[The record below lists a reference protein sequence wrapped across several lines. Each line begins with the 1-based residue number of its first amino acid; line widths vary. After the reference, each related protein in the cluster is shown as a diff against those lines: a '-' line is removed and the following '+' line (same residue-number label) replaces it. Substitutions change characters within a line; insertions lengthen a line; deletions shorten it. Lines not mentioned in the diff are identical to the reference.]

1 MTDRP
6 EESFDLRGRPDARIV
21 RFRRSIVIGVTALGS
36 GALLGIAMMALQT
49 PSLKNANDND
59 ELYHAGQQ
67 ARPDQLEN
75 LPKDYSE
82 VKQHVPKLGP
92 PLPGDLGRPIVAA
105 QRAQGMDITSGE
117 LSLAEQRQA
126 QQAIDARESGVFFS
140 LANAVSSERPNSQAS
155 ENRATINR
163 DVAAVAASTGP
174 NGLPDEQQR
183 KLDFMRDYDDGGIYN
198 PHAMATPVSPWQVVM
213 AGSIIP
219 ASLVTGINSD
229 LPGQIIAQV
238 DANVYDTVTGST
250 VLIPQGARLI
260 GTYDSVVAFG
270 QSRALVVWQRI
281 LMPDGTSIRL
291 DNMPASDASGYA
303 GLEDEVDYHT
313 WQLLKGISLA
323 TLLGVGTELTL
334 GSDESDLVRA
344 IRESTQQN
352 VDRAGRQIT
361 EKNLNIQPTIKIRPG
376 WPVRVIVQR
385 DLVLKPYG
393 GEQG

>member
-1 MTDRP
+1 MTDRS
-6 EESFDLRGRPDARIV
+6 EDSFELRGRPDARIV

-82 VKQHVPKLGP
+82 IKQDVPKLGP

-105 QRAQGMDITSGE
+105 QRAQGMDVASGE

-140 LANAVSSERPNSQAS
+140 LANGASSERSITQAS
-155 ENRATINR
+155 ENRASING
-163 DVAAVAASTGP
+163 DIASVAASTDP
-174 NGLPDEQQR
+174 NTVPDEQQR
-183 KLDFMRDYDDGGIYN
+183 KLDFMRDYDGGGIYN
-198 PHAMATPVSPWQVVM
+198 PHPLETPVSPWQVM

-334 GSDESDLVRA
+334 GSEESDLVRA

-361 EKNLNIQPTIKIRPG
+361 EKHLNIQPTIKIRPG

-393 GEQG
+393 GEQR

>member
-1 MTDRP
+1 MTDRSK
-6 EESFDLRGRPDARIV
+6 ESFELRGRPDARIV

-49 PSLKNANDND
+49 PSLRQDNDND
-59 ELYHAGQQ
+59 ELYHARQQ

-82 VKQHVPKLGP
+82 IKQDVPKLGP

-105 QRAQGMDITSGE
+105 QRAQGMDVTSGE

-140 LANAVSSERPNSQAS
+140 LANAVSSEPSNSQAS
-155 ENRATINR
+155 ENRATVNGNVGSIATGTDPN
-163 DVAAVAASTGP
+163 AV
-174 NGLPDEQQR
+174 PDERQR
-183 KLDFMRDYDDGGIYN
+183 KLDFMRKYDDGGIYN
-198 PHAMATPVSPWQVVM
+198 PHVMETPVSPWQVM

-229 LPGQIIAQV
+229 LPGLIIAQV
-238 DANVYDTVTGST
+238 GANVYDTVTGMT

-313 WQLLKGISLA
+313 WQLLKGISMA

-352 VDRAGRQIT
+352 VDQAGRQIT

-393 GEQG
+393 GEQR